1 MRFRKKKETTAIVL
15 TARQERNLLWLD
27 RTADW
32 LDNRFRIPGTKVR
45 FGLDAVVGVVPYA
58 GDVAGFVVS
67 GFLVVV
73 MARSGASGMVG
84 LKMAGNI
91 LLDAAVGIF
100 PILGDWFDLR
110 YKANT
115 RNVRLLQQHYRER
128 RHRGSGRWAVLLILL
143 ALAGSL
149 WLMVFVVAQ
158 VVGWLWQQLVA
169 AL

>member
-1 MRFRKKKETTAIVL
+1 MRKKKEAALIVL
-15 TARQERNLLWLD
+15 TAQQERNLFWLD

-91 LLDAAVGIF
+91 LLDAVVGIF

-115 RNVRLLQQHYRER
+115 RNVRLLQQHYREG

-169 AL
+169 AF

>member
-1 MRFRKKKETTAIVL
+1 MRLRKKKKAVAIVL
-15 TARQERNLLWLD
+15 TAQQERTLSWLD

-91 LLDAAVGIF
+91 LLDAVVGIF

-128 RHRGSGRWAVLLILL
+128 RHQGSGRWAVLLILL